1 MIGVSIGIVAE
12 RTGLH
17 PQTLREYERQGLVQ
31 PARTQGGARR
41 YGDAEI
47 ARLIRIQQ
55 LSALGM
61 SLTAVAYTLE
71 LEDRITRLT
80 QRVRDLE
87 GAQSQHTQH
96 APGIHDSAAQAH
108 TQQSPG
114 TGLVRRSMS
123 VEIVHVPRPT
133 RGPRW
138 RNNG

>member
-17 PQTLREYERQGLVQ
+17 PQTLREYERQGLVR

-47 ARLIRIQQ
+47 ARLIRIQH
-55 LSALGM
+55 LSAMGM

-71 LEDRITRLT
+71 LEDTIAGLTR
-80 QRVRDLE
+80 RVRELE
-87 GAQSQHTQH
+87 SSPAHRAHYPGDRRDPALGTQ
-96 APGIHDSAAQAH
+96 PQP
-108 TQQSPG
+108 SPG